1 MNRRSL
7 LSALF
12 LLTIAAL
19 ILLVVHLFA
28 GAYWTRIAIVIGIYS
43 LLAVSLGLSSG
54 FTGVFSLGHTA
65 FMALGAYTGALLTL
79 PVQVKQSTMQQL
91 PGFLATTQLHFLP
104 ATLLAGVLPALVA
117 LAVGPAI
124 LRLSGHFVSVATL
137 GLLLITREILLN
149 AESLTRGARTFTGV
163 LPLTNLWWVFLWG
176 AIAVYVS
183 WRIKRSAI
191 GREMFA
197 SREDPLAAQ
206 ALGVSILR
214 ARLLAFVISAFFT
227 GIAGCLYAH
236 FILAFSA
243 RTFYLPVTFE
253 VISMLVVGGMGSVS
267 GAVLGAVILSGFKE
281 AVRVLEPGFAIGPI
295 RVPPIYGLAQ
305 IAMAFLFILFM
316 MLRPKGLLGD
326 REIGGLFWWDWF
338 RRRSASLVERS

>member
-1 MNRRSL
+1 
-7 LSALF
+7 
-12 LLTIAAL
+12 
-19 ILLVVHLFA
+19 
-28 GAYWTRIAIVIGIYS
+28 
-43 LLAVSLGLSSG
+43 
-54 FTGVFSLGHTA
+54 
-65 FMALGAYTGALLTL
+65 
-79 PVQVKQSTMQQL
+79 
-91 PGFLATTQLHFLP
+91 
-104 ATLLAGVLPALVA
+104 
-117 LAVGPAI
+117 
-124 LRLSGHFVSVATL
+124 
-137 GLLLITREILLN
+137 
-149 AESLTRGARTFTGV
+149 
-163 LPLTNLWWVFLWG
+163 
-176 AIAVYVS
+176 
-183 WRIKRSAI
+183 
-191 GREMFA
+191 
-197 SREDPLAAQ
+197 
-206 ALGVSILR
+206 
-214 ARLLAFVISAFFT
+214 LAFVISAFFT